1 MIQRDYAQGRKDPK
15 AQAVR
20 HQLVP
25 SLKKALQG
33 ESLDFDFIYGTIEQ
47 QGEEMVLLPL
57 DGQQRLT
64 TLCLLHW
71 YLNMKEEGN
80 LDRLLQR
87 FSYETRLT
95 TKDFLDHLFKSTF
108 TLDDFSKEPL
118 SDVIRNEKWFRHQ
131 WKFDPNI
138 KGMLEMLDAI
148 HTELQ
153 SLTQEFYTC
162 LQAKTAQLHS
172 HLWISISSN

>member
-1 MIQRDYAQGRKDPK
+1 M
-15 AQAVR
+15 
-20 HQLVP
+20 
-25 SLKKALQG
+25 
-33 ESLDFDFIYGTIEQ
+33 F
-47 QGEEMVLLPL
+47 
-57 DGQQRLT
+57 T
-64 TLCLLHW
+64 TLVFK
-71 YLNMKEEGN
+71 YEGRGN

-138 KGMLEMLDAI
+138 KG
-148 HTELQ
+148 
-153 SLTQEFYTC
+153 C
-162 LQAKTAQLHS
+162 LKCLMQFILNCS
-172 HLWISISSN
+172 HLLKNFTLAYKRRLPNYILIYGSRSVRIR